1 MTFLSPALFRPVR
14 MRIDWTLAAVIALH
28 LLFAATFF
36 VILAVASTRANAEEA
51 VCRGENLLAAMAQDD
66 PDTMA
71 RIEAE
76 AAAVANGS
84 SLLWRIEKDGAPVSW
99 LYGTMHTT
107 DPRVLKLGATAQSA
121 YDDASV
127 VVVESSQIV
136 ELERAMA
143 RLMTDPDLTMLDA
156 GTTLEGLLSEEDF
169 DLVETVLEE
178 RGIPMA
184 FVSRMK
190 PWLIFSMIA
199 VPDCEIERR
208 SNGIAF
214 LDKELATGALESGK
228 TLEGLETLKEQL
240 AIVSGLPL
248 DVQARLL
255 ADTAALSPVLEDVT
269 ATMTDL
275 YLEGRIDM
283 IMPFVQAATMEIGE
297 MDSGAYAKFE
307 KELIE
312 TRNKTMAKRLAPIL
326 EDGGA
331 FVAVGALH
339 MPGEDGL
346 VELLRGNGYA
356 VTAVN

>member
-1 MTFLSPALFRPVR
+1 MTFLSPPLLRPVR
-14 MRIDWTLAAVIALH
+14 LRIDWALAAAMALH
-28 LLFAATFF
+28 LLFVATFF
-36 VILAVASTRANAEEA
+36 VILALATSQARAEEIA
-51 VCRGENLLAAMAQDD
+51 CRGENLLATMAQDD
-66 PDTMA
+66 PETMK
-71 RIEAE
+71 RIKAE
-76 AAAVANGS
+76 AAAIVNGS
-84 SLLWRIEKDGAPVSW
+84 SLLWRIEKDGAAVSW

-107 DPRVLKLGATAQSA
+107 DPRVLELGATARGA
-121 YDDASV
+121 YDDAAV

-143 RLMTDPDLTMLDA
+143 SLMTDPDLTMLDA
-156 GTTLEGLLSEEDF
+156 GVTLEGLLSEEDF

-208 SNGIAF
+208 AKGIAF
-214 LDKELATGALESGK
+214 LDKDLATGALDSGK

-240 AIVSGLPL
+240 SIVSGLPL

-255 ADTAALSPVLEDVT
+255 ADTAALSPVLDDVT

-275 YLEGRIDM
+275 YLDGRIDM
-283 IMPFVQAATMEIGE
+283 IMPFVEAATMETGE
-297 MDSGAYAKFE
+297 LDSGAYAKFE

-312 TRNKTMAKRLAPIL
+312 TRNKTMAERLDPIL
-326 EDGGA
+326 KDGGA

-339 MPGEDGL
+339 IPGKDGL
-346 VELLRGNGYA
+346 VELLRSDGYT